1 MLFPKSYADRVQRLR
16 VPGGFVLIASFLL
29 LADPVWKSLAVGLLI
44 SVLGIALRA
53 WAAGHLEKNTTLC
66 DGGPYQYLRN
76 PLYIGTL
83 TTALGFVVA
92 SRRWEIGVV
101 FAVLFLLIYLPVVEL
116 EEQHL
121 RKLFPAYDA
130 YANEVPRLIPRIP
143 GRASD
148 RRFQWATYKKNQEWK
163 ALLAFFIAAGFL
175 AWKCLGAL

>member
-1 MLFPKSYADRVQRLR
+1 MHFPKAYADRVQRLR

-29 LADPVWKSLAVGLLI
+29 LADPVWKSLVLGLTI
-44 SVLGIALRA
+44 SVLGLALRA

-83 TTALGFVVA
+83 TAAFGCVIA

-121 RKLFPAYDA
+121 RKLFPAYDT

-143 GRASD
+143 GRKSA
-148 RRFQWATYKKNQEWK
+148 RRFRWATYLKNQEYQ
-163 ALLAFFIAAGFL
+163 AGVAFLIAGLWL
-175 AWKCLGAL
+175 AWKCVS